1 MELFDLTKIIFT
13 NPSQYQKLK
22 NHEKSKHFFMINR
35 FFSIKYPTTSQSLN
49 RNGINPWAIVDLWQ
63 IVASRFQKVPGWI
76 YTKTKKAPTEKV
88 WKPNPEISKI
98 WMERHQIGER
108 ELELAIKFNPEEM
121 KKSFSILEKQ
131 ISVYV

>member
-121 KKSFSILEKQ
+121 KKSFSVLEKQ

>member
-13 NPSQYQKLK
+13 NPNQYQKLK

-49 RNGINPWAIVDLWQ
+49 RNGITPWAIVDLWQ

-88 WKPNPEISKI
+88 WKPNPEIAKL

-121 KKSFSILEKQ
+121 KKSFSVLEKQ